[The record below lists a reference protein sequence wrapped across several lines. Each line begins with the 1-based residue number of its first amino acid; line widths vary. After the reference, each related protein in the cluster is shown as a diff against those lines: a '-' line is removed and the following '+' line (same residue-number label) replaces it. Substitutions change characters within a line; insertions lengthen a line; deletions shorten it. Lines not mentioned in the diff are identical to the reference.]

1 MLKTVTIFALLLRL
15 ECQSINSFT
24 LAYMDINII
33 NRVISYIPKVIKNTT
48 RSFHS
53 QLIKLKTYSKDESTC
68 PVFTEK
74 IRISKN
80 IIMSSHKHSFVFR
93 YTVSRYVK
101 QTLKAVGI
109 NTSLFSAHSTR
120 HSHSSTT
127 FMEGLSLTDI
137 VKKEGGNQHQHLGN
151 FIMLFYFANT
161 LRRIYV
167 IKKYDN

>member
-1 MLKTVTIFALLLRL
+1 M
-15 ECQSINSFT
+15 
-24 LAYMDINII
+24 
-33 NRVISYIPKVIKNTT
+33 
-48 RSFHS
+48 
-53 QLIKLKTYSKDESTC
+53 
-68 PVFTEK
+68 
-74 IRISKN
+74 
-80 IIMSSHKHSFVFR
+80 
-93 YTVSRYVK
+93 K

-151 FIMLFYFANT
+151 FIMLFSFANT

-167 IKKYDN
+167 IKKYDNWVYISYTVIMLLNLIYYTWVICRIESGNIFEIKLMQWRLIEIIPLFCEVNQSRVISAHTWATPNKGFQVGLQNAIELQLLHLINLTHRT